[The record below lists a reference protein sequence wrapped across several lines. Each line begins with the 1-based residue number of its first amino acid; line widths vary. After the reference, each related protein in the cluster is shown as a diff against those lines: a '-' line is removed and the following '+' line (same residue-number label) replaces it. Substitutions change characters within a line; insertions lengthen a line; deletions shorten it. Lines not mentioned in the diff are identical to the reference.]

1 MTTVAPDNHQQA
13 RLVVRVLLQVGG
25 ATYALGDAEMAE
37 ALPAMRELLAPAA
50 LPETAS
56 LLVSSALRERITTL
70 CSRLGTPFPPFD
82 QLDQGASE
90 TLLARL
96 QAEEEDLL
104 RTAEGAHTASS
115 AEPSSP
121 PIDKGLVRQLKER
134 WRACTG
140 AQGSLDEVR
149 SAWERFKQ
157 QVCAETVTDRAMRAD
172 QYVKLLAAL
181 TSPSPERTRR

>member
-1 MTTVAPDNHQQA
+1 MTTVASDHQQA

-25 ATYALGDAEMAE
+25 ATYELGDAEMAY

-82 QLDQGASE
+82 QLDPGASE

-104 RTAEGAHTASS
+104 RTAEGASS
-115 AEPSSP
+115 AEPSSS
-121 PIDKGLVRQLKER
+121 IDKGLVRQLKER
-134 WRACTG
+134 WRARTG
-140 AQGSLDEVR
+140 AQGSVGELLD
-149 SAWERFKQ
+149 AWERFKHR
-157 QVCAETVTDRAMRAD
+157 VCAETVADRTMRVD
-172 QYVKLLAAL
+172 QYEKLLAAL
-181 TSPSPERTRR
+181 VSPPKERTRP